1 MKKKCQNICI
11 IQLFFVPLYQ
21 RYKIRKNTHKERQ
34 ETPDLDNVSLN
45 NLML

>member
-11 IQLFFVPLYQ
+11 FEKKIVPLYR